1 MINNIAISNWYT
13 KGQSLSKQPH
23 RTASI
28 SLPMPTSFQTQFR
41 LPIFQKFRIQM
52 YHPYRVSYPRWYHVQ
67 SSKLNLKMLKLKMT
81 QITLPCYIWPS
92 NVLKCNF
99 NINIANLSLCFIKQ
113 KREFVIVTYFCYNL
127 LIKHLGIY
135 VSYFYSENMLTLFYE
150 KSLRHSTFKWK
161 TNLLLFYIFVI
172 TF

>member
-1 MINNIAISNWYT
+1 MSNWYT
-13 KGQSLSKQPH
+13 KGKSLSKQPH

-41 LPIFQKFRIQM
+41 LPIFQKIPIQM
-52 YHPYRVSYPRWYHVQ
+52 YHPYRVSYARWRHVE
-67 SSKLNLKMLKLKMT
+67 SSKLNLKMLKLKMI
-81 QITLPCYIWPS
+81 QITLPYYIWTS

-99 NINIANLSLCFIKQ
+99 NINIANSSLCFIKQ
-113 KREFVIVTYFCYNL
+113 KREFVIIMYFCYNL

-161 TNLLLFYIFVI
+161 INLLLFYIFVI